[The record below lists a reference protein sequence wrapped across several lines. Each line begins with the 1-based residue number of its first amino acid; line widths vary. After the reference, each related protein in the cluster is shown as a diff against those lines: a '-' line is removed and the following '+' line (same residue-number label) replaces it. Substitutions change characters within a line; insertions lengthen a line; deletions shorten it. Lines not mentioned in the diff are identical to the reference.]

1 MILDENFIE
10 EKKEPIVLTDKEIFT
25 RIWTEPRL
33 VMKYVNDNSYD
44 KFVVILLIIGG
55 ISNTFDRIVSS
66 DLFINQPFIVLIGI
80 GLVLAGLSG
89 WLGNYI
95 YAAIVT
101 WTGKAFNGKAH
112 SSDIFRV
119 SAYSMIPSLFSLLIV
134 FLQLFVFGADVFRDD
149 FDTDFLNTVE
159 MSIYLGL
166 ALFTVVFAI
175 WSLVIFVV
183 GLSEVQK
190 FSVGKA
196 IGNLFLSLLVI
207 IIPAFFAALIIL
219 S

>member
-10 EKKEPIVLTDKEIFT
+10 EKEPVVLTDKEIFT

-55 ISNTFDRIVSS
+55 ISNAFDRIVSS
-66 DLFINQPFIVLIGI
+66 DLFINQPLIVLIGI

-95 YAAIVT
+95 YAAILT

-134 FLQLFVFGADVFRDD
+134 FLQLFVFGFEVFRDN
-149 FDTDFLNTVE
+149 FDISYFSAGQMAIFFGSSLIAFV
-159 MSIYLGL
+159 L
-166 ALFTVVFAI
+166 AI
-175 WSLVIFVV
+175 WTLVIFVV

-190 FSVGKA
+190 FSIGKA
-196 IGNLFLSLLVI
+196 IGNLFLSILVI
-207 IIPAFFAALIIL
+207 IIPAFFAALILL

>member
-10 EKKEPIVLTDKEIFT
+10 EKEPIVLTDKEIFT

-44 KFVVILLIIGG
+44 KFVVILLVIGG
-55 ISNTFDRIVSS
+55 ISNAFDRIVSS
-66 DLFINQPFIVLIGI
+66 DLFINQPLIVLIGI

-95 YAAIVT
+95 YSAILA

-134 FLQLFVFGADVFRDD
+134 FLQLFVFGFEVFRDD
-149 FDTDFLNTVE
+149 FDSSYFSAGQIAIFFGSSLLVFV
-159 MSIYLGL
+159 L
-166 ALFTVVFAI
+166 AVWT
-175 WSLVIFVV
+175 LVIFVV

-196 IGNLFLSLLVI
+196 IGNLF
-207 IIPAFFAALIIL
+207 
-219 S
+219 